1 MPITQTGQDPA
12 SLQTGDAASPNPRVA
27 RSEQFAEAIIL
38 AILIAVPAL
47 FCLRMAIVGDAD
59 IWWHLR
65 TGQWILQHHGV
76 PHTDP
81 FTRFGAGKPWA
92 AYSWL
97 YELLVF
103 KCFQRLGLVGIVAY
117 STGMVLAIAA
127 AIYHLLRRLQ
137 PDFSI
142 GALLTLVATLSL
154 THLYTPRSW
163 LFTILFFVLELDIL
177 MHARKTGP
185 ETGMPRELLWLPPL
199 FALWANVHIQFFD
212 GLLVMGL
219 ALGEAILA
227 RWFTSARTRL
237 APAWIGGVFLA
248 CILATLANPYGWKI
262 YEIGF
267 RAATQ
272 PGILSLITEFHALEF
287 RALADYCMLFLALA
301 AAGALAWR
309 RRFPLFETALLIF
322 AAVVSFRSGRDM
334 WVMVIAAAAIL
345 AQRIGGHEKVRR
357 PLAAFAAPLVAVVIG
372 LLLFL
377 GTIVLHTDNP
387 HLRAIL
393 AQTMP
398 VRAVEVAKD
407 EGFNGPLY
415 NNLDWGGYLIWQLRM
430 PVSIDG
436 RNDLIGD
443 QRIERSFATWDG
455 GPGWASDPDLT
466 SAKLVI
472 GPASAPLTQ
481 LLQLDPHFVLVFED
495 KVAAVFIA
503 RNPPEKPEPPITPQ

>member
-1 MPITQTGQDPA
+1 MEDRESSRKKDIAAPRSQP
-12 SLQTGDAASPNPRVA
+12 SLSDQIAQAFV
-27 RSEQFAEAIIL
+27 L
-38 AILIAVPAL
+38 AIALAVPAL
-47 FCLRMAIVGDAD
+47 MCMHMAIVGDAD

-65 TGQWILQHHGV
+65 TGQWILQHHSV
-76 PHTDP
+76 PHIDP
-81 FTRFGAGKPWA
+81 FTRFGAGRPWT

-97 YELLVF
+97 YELIVL
-103 KCFQRLGLVGIVAY
+103 KCFQQFGIAGILAY
-117 STGMVLAIAA
+117 STGMVLAITVAV
-127 AIYHLLRRLQ
+127 YHLIKRLQ
-137 PDFSI
+137 PDFS
-142 GALLTLVATLSL
+142 GAVLLTFAACYSL
-154 THLYTPRSW
+154 MHLYTPRSW
-163 LFTILFFVLELDIL
+163 LFSILFFVLELDIL
-177 MHARKTGP
+177 MHARRTGP
-185 ETGMPRELLWLPPL
+185 ETGMLRELLWLPPL

-237 APAWIGGVFLA
+237 APAWIGGIFLA
-248 CILATLANPYGWKI
+248 CILATLINPYGWHI

-267 RAATQ
+267 RAAAQ
-272 PGILSLITEFHALEF
+272 PGIKFYIQDMQAIPF
-287 RALADYCMLFLALA
+287 RALPDYCMLFLALA
-301 AAGALAWR
+301 AAAALGWR
-309 RRFPLFETALLIF
+309 RRFPVFETALLAF

-334 WVMVIAAAAIL
+334 WVMAIVAAAVL
-345 AQRIGGHEKVRR
+345 AQALESNEKGRR
-357 PLAAFAAPLVAVVIG
+357 PIAPFAVPLVAVVIG

-407 EGFNGPLY
+407 EGFTGPLY
-415 NNLDWGGYLIWQLRM
+415 NNFDWGGYLIWGLRM
-430 PVSIDG
+430 PVSVDG
-436 RNDLIGD
+436 RADFNGD
-443 QRIERSFATWDG
+443 QRIERSMATWSG
-455 GPGWASDPDLT
+455 GPNWASDPDLT

-481 LLQLDPHFVLVFED
+481 ILQLDPRFVLVFED

-503 RNPPEKPEPPITPQ
+503 RNPSEKTEPPITPQ